1 MAVGNK
7 GRHLTTGANEYI
19 KSYIEYDGSARMVAV
34 YEARANAA
42 DGDPC
47 LKTEYQYDGA
57 TTRIQKM
64 HESEDEWDAT
74 WDVS

>member
-1 MAVGNK
+1 
-7 GRHLTTGANEYI
+7 
-19 KSYIEYDGSARMVAV
+19 MVAV